1 MSREYERQEALRMTG
16 NAYVDSSGRHS
27 SAEPYINELVPVEQ
41 RPRRRPVEC
50 DSRRYR

>member
-1 MSREYERQEALRMTG
+1 MSREYERQEALRMAS
-16 NAYVDSSGRHS
+16 NAYLDSTGRYS
-27 SAEPYINELVPVEQ
+27 PTEPYINELVPVEH